1 LNNANIEPFNYPQAK
16 IEKKPKEGIPSEDP
30 IISLGQKFEQLTM
43 QLTQSQSTMMN
54 ETTNMKRKNA
64 PRGPTFYPPSRYNN

>member
-30 IISLGQKFEQLTM
+30 IITLGQKFE
-43 QLTQSQSTMMN
+43 
-54 ETTNMKRKNA
+54 
-64 PRGPTFYPPSRYNN
+64 